1 MRSTAALLA
10 IGLALIVTRG
20 AGAAGP
26 VVSYTV
32 TAGTM
37 GDNGWYRSA
46 VTAQLSVQGATD
58 SNCPLV
64 KTFRTSSDAVD
75 CTATDGSSTVQF
87 HLQFKIDTDAPVVT
101 TASPDRA
108 PDAGGWY
115 SHPVTVTFSGN
126 DTTSPGPAVTTR
138 AMSAP
143 LPRSGCVMTRR
154 LRR

>member
-1 MRSTAALLA
+1 M
-10 IGLALIVTRG
+10 
-20 AGAAGP
+20 
-26 VVSYTV
+26 
-32 TAGTM
+32 TAGTA

-58 SNCPLV
+58 STCPLV

-87 HLQFKIDTDAPVVT
+87 HLQFKIDTDAPAVT
-101 TASPDRA
+101 TATPDRA

-126 DTTSPGPAVTTR
+126 DTTSGIAGLHDRHVLRPRLRLGVGER
-138 AMSAP
+138 H
-143 LPRSGCVMTRR
+143 LPRQRGQRQRDGVVRAA
-154 LRR
+154 LRHDSLRP